1 MESTN
6 KNELRGVRRVF
17 FTILTVFLLIAFITS
32 LITVWGTVV
41 EIKVGYK
48 LTEVN
53 FSYFIYE
60 AWENITN
67 LVKVNG
73 YTNTEVETF
82 VYLNLILNIIV
93 FAITLIVVYMF
104 AVKGFVNG
112 IRGMITGKRTN
123 VLKDFVVVSMAM
135 FAYAKLSEL
144 FAVHTYGV
152 LFMEGSS
159 NANVSV
165 ITGVGGAFSGTFLWI
180 AGILSIAYVVFDKF
194 SGKKLTSSINNVIFA
209 VMLLLAM
216 GLIGYYTNNAFTLE
230 GMNTDL
236 GLMSLLA
243 FRYGALGITNTGIIF
258 TQVSAYLG
266 LLALFAGIALLVIL
280 ILRLYSNKKIPTL
293 LIAILSG
300 VTAIAALLS
309 LVMFNPAAADI
320 KENTLYIIK
329 QDGIIGA
336 FTNSV
341 VIVVLAIVTTVLK
354 DNKDDE
360 DAENENVIDA
370 TPVEE
375 N

>member
-360 DAENENVIDA
+360 DVENENVIDA

>member
-6 KNELRGVRRVF
+6 KNELRGVRRVL

-93 FAITLIVVYMF
+93 FAIALIVVYMF

-159 NANVSV
+159 NANVSIV
-165 ITGVGGAFSGTFLWI
+165 TGVGGAFAGTFLWI

-216 GLIGYYTNNAFTLE
+216 GLIGYYTNNAFTIE
-230 GMNTDL
+230 GMSTDL

-266 LLALFAGIALLVIL
+266 LLALFACIALLVIL

-354 DNKDDE
+354 DNEDDE
-360 DAENENVIDA
+360 DVENENVIDA

>member
-152 LFMEGSS
+152 LFMEGSA

-230 GMNTDL
+230 GMSTDL

-360 DAENENVIDA
+360 DVENENVIDA